1 MKSEPEPLEG
11 QRVLNL
17 AEQFIAAMPAR
28 IKNEGE
34 GDALMLDI
42 SNQNNGSNYGTN
54 SNLGSTCSPL
64 ICDTSQSDDLGI
76 ESMGDDLDFEFDLI
90 QVKILLSKSLIHV
103 FINVSIL
110 MQISLIINHFNL

>member
-1 MKSEPEPLEG
+1 M
-11 QRVLNL
+11 LNL

-34 GDALMLDI
+34 GDSLMLDI

-90 QVKILLSKSLIHV
+90 QVQILFTKSLIH
-103 FINVSIL
+103 FLLTQCHFYHNTNIANHY
-110 MQISLIINHFNL
+110 SLLLLGCGG

>member
-1 MKSEPEPLEG
+1 MSFTISQKYISISVLVIKTEPEPLEG

-34 GDALMLDI
+34 GDSLMLDI
-42 SNQNNGSNYGTN
+42 SNQNNFGTN
-54 SNLGSTCSPL
+54 SNIGSTCSPL

-76 ESMGDDLDFEFDLI
+76 ESMGDDIDFEFDF
-90 QVKILLSKSLIHV
+90 QVFLS
-103 FINVSIL
+103 
-110 MQISLIINHFNL
+110 IS

>member
-1 MKSEPEPLEG
+1 M
-11 QRVLNL
+11 LNL

-34 GDALMLDI
+34 GDAPMLDI
-42 SNQNNGSNYGTN
+42 SNQNNGNNYGTN
-54 SNLGSTCSPL
+54 SNFGSTCSPL

-90 QVKILLSKSLIHV
+90 QVQMLLNKSSVHF
-103 FINVSIL
+103 FISMIIQTL
-110 MQISLIINHFNL
+110 LIITHFYF